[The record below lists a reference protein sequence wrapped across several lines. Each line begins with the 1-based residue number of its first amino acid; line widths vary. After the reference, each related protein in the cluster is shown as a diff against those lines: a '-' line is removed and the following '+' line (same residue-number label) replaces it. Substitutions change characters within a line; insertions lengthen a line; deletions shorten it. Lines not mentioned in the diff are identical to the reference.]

1 LVTGRIDTDI
11 PAGLA
16 GGVLVARFLSEGTTM
31 ATRFAEALKRVPACV
46 ECDDV
51 ADGDMDHLIYR
62 VEHVVD
68 IRQDEGSE
76 SIYSAAEARAC
87 RNWLKRFAP
96 RSEYV

>member
-1 LVTGRIDTDI
+1 
-11 PAGLA
+11 
-16 GGVLVARFLSEGTTM
+16 M
-31 ATRFAEALKRVPACV
+31 TRFAAALKAVPACV
-46 ECDDV
+46 ECDYV
-51 ADGDMDHLIYR
+51 EPGDMDHLIYR

>member
-1 LVTGRIDTDI
+1 MTGDDI
-11 PAGLA
+11 PRQVFCRGS
-16 GGVLVARFLSEGTTM
+16 GGKSLSEGTTM
-31 ATRFAEALKRVPACV
+31 TRFAAALKAVPACV

-87 RNWLKRFAP
+87 RNWLRRFAP
-96 RSEYV
+96 QSEYV

>member
-1 LVTGRIDTDI
+1 M
-11 PAGLA
+11 
-16 GGVLVARFLSEGTTM
+16 SK
-31 ATRFAEALKRVPACV
+31 ATAFAAALKKVPACV

-51 ADGDMDHLIYR
+51 EPGDMDHLIFR

-87 RNWLKRFAP
+87 RAWLKRFAP
-96 RSEYV
+96 RSQYV

>member
-1 LVTGRIDTDI
+1 MR
-11 PAGLA
+11 
-16 GGVLVARFLSEGTTM
+16 
-31 ATRFAEALKRVPACV
+31 TRFAEALKRVPACV

-51 ADGDMDHLIYR
+51 ADGDMDHLIFR

>member
-1 LVTGRIDTDI
+1 MYDPD
-11 PAGLA
+11 
-16 GGVLVARFLSEGTTM
+16 VASERQTTNEGTAM
-31 ATRFAEALKRVPACV
+31 TRFAEALKRVPACV